1 MAELKLISYDDTN
14 KTIKQPTSSDYSSS
28 DGDLIVGAISFDDV
42 LMAELSIPG
51 VQLQTDTNAFTFT
64 CPYNMDITGLQLYL
78 DQHGTS
84 GNVTVTVS
92 EIPNLGNPLIT
103 LSITGTNTSAT
114 TTLGTP
120 ASQDIGD
127 DIRFAITAT
136 PTTNTNGLRANLLF
150 RRRIV

>member
-1 MAELKLISYDDTN
+1 MAELKLVSYDDTN
-14 KTIKQPTSSDYSSS
+14 RSIKQPTSSDYSSS
-28 DGDLIVGAISFDDV
+28 DGDLSVGSISFDDV
-42 LMAELSIPG
+42 LVAELSIPNI
-51 VQLQTDTNAFTFT
+51 QLQNDTNALTFS

-92 EIPNLGNPLIT
+92 EVGGSTLIT
-103 LSITGTNTSAT
+103 LSVTGTNTSAT

-120 ASQDIGD
+120 ASQDTGD

-136 PTTNTNGLRANLLF
+136 PTSNTNGLRANLLF
-150 RRRIV
+150 RRRIT

>member
-1 MAELKLISYDDTN
+1 MAELKLISYDTSGQS
-14 KTIKQPTSSDYSSS
+14 IKQPTASDYTSTTGNFS
-28 DGDLIVGAISFDDV
+28 VGSVSFDDV
-42 LMAELSIPG
+42 LMTELSIPN
-51 VQLQTDTNAFTFT
+51 VQLQTDTNAFTFS
-64 CPYNMDITGLQLYL
+64 CPYNMDLTGLQLFL
-78 DQHGTS
+78 DNHGTS

-92 EIPNLGNPLIT
+92 LVGGSTLIT
-103 LSITGTNTSAT
+103 LSVPTTDTGAS

-120 ASQDIGD
+120 SSIDIGD